1 MRAAL
6 RGIQQSKLRRIRE
19 VIQRTV
25 EPHLHLFAFLTAV
38 ALCGLVFGAA
48 VAGQLN
54 QADSAVLS
62 QTVDRLLTA
71 VAHRDLAPAG
81 DLWWHRMIGDGQL
94 LALIWLFGVS
104 VIGLPFVVIAVF
116 LRSFSVG
123 FAVGFTVLHFGW
135 SGLVLAS
142 IGIFL
147 HQAVSLTAII
157 CAGVVAIRFSAG
169 ILRQAVP
176 LSKMTASFLSYT
188 GWFLVFA
195 LALAAGAF
203 IQASVAPA
211 LLHST
216 LVA

>member
-1 MRAAL
+1 MSRL
-6 RGIQQSKLRRIRE
+6 SIGVQPFRLPRIWE
-19 VIQRTV
+19 SVKRTV

-38 ALCGLVFGAA
+38 ALCGLVFGAI

-71 VAHRDLAPAG
+71 VAHRDLAPPG
-81 DLWWHRMIGDGQL
+81 QLWWHRMIGDGQL

-116 LRSFSVG
+116 LRAFSVG

-135 SGLVLAS
+135 HGLVVAS

-147 HQAVSLTAII
+147 HQAVSLTAVV

-176 LSKMTASFLSYT
+176 LSKMTVSFLSYT

-203 IQASVAPA
+203 IQASVAPP
-211 LLHST
+211 LLHSA
-216 LVA
+216 LAP